1 MGKLDGKVAIITGG
15 ASGIGEA
22 TVKLF
27 VEEGAKVVI
36 ADIDEE
42 KGNNLA
48 QSLEGSAVFQ
58 KTDVLEE
65 EEIKALVQ
73 RAVSEFGR
81 LDIMHNNAGAFGARG
96 SILDVEAKDF
106 DFTFSLLIRSA
117 FLGIKHAGIVMKEQ
131 GSGII
136 LNTCSISSFTA
147 GYGPHVYQAA
157 KAALNMLTRTAALEL
172 AEYGIRINCISP
184 GGVHTPLIGGAFDLD
199 EDGTQNVAKGIA
211 KTLPLNRVG
220 TPLDMAKGALFL
232 CCDDSSYITS
242 HNLVIDGAES
252 TGQKW
257 TKQGMH

>member
-1 MGKLDGKVAIITGG
+1 
-15 ASGIGEA
+15 
-22 TVKLF
+22 
-27 VEEGAKVVI
+27 
-36 ADIDEE
+36 
-42 KGNNLA
+42 
-48 QSLEGSAVFQ
+48 
-58 KTDVLEE
+58 
-65 EEIKALVQ
+65 
-73 RAVSEFGR
+73 
-81 LDIMHNNAGAFGARG
+81 
-96 SILDVEAKDF
+96 
-106 DFTFSLLIRSA
+106 
-117 FLGIKHAGIVMKEQ
+117 MKEQ

-184 GGVHTPLIGGAFDLD
+184 GGVYTPLIGGAFDLD

-232 CCDDSSYITS
+232 CCEDSSYITS